1 MSERD
6 PDLPLFPL
14 GIVALPGEA
23 LPLHLFEERYKELG
37 SRCIAEDREFG
48 IVLMDVDGPRT
59 VGCAVRVTEVLQEFD
74 DGRLD
79 VMTRGTRPFRVIE
92 EHHTHA
98 YASAAVEFLDD
109 ESEALDHDAAAAV
122 RQAFASLANQA
133 TEHEVTPADL
143 MAASAYDLAASVEF
157 APEAKQQLL
166 ESRSENAR
174 LHQLLSLLRAALKRL
189 EFADLAQVRGASN
202 GVVRFG

>member
-1 MSERD
+1 MSDRD

-23 LPLHLFEERYKELG
+23 LPLHLFEDRYKDLG
-37 SRCIAEDREFG
+37 ARCIAEDREFG
-48 IVLMDVDGPRT
+48 IVLVDSDGPRT

-79 VMTRGTRPFRVIE
+79 ILTRGTRPFRVIE
-92 EHHTHA
+92 EHHRHS

-122 RQAFASLANQA
+122 RQAYASLANQA
-133 TEHEVTPADL
+133 TEHEVAPADL

>member
-23 LPLHLFEERYKELG
+23 LPLHLFEDRYKDLG
-37 SRCIAEDREFG
+37 ARCIAEDREFG
-48 IVLMDVDGPRT
+48 IVLVDADGPRT
-59 VGCAVRVTEVLQEFD
+59 IGCAVRVTEVLQEFD

-79 VMTRGTRPFRVIE
+79 IMTRGTRPFRVIE
-92 EHHTHA
+92 EHHRHP

-109 ESEALDHDAAAAV
+109 DSEALDHDAAAAV
-122 RQAFASLANQA
+122 RQAYASLANQA

-143 MAASAYDLAASVEF
+143 MAARSYDLAASVEF

>member
-37 SRCIAEDREFG
+37 ARCIAEDREFG
-48 IVLMDVDGPRT
+48 IVLVDADGPRT

-79 VMTRGTRPFRVIE
+79 IMTRGTRPFRVIE
-92 EHHTHA
+92 EHHRHS
-98 YASAAVEFLDD
+98 YASASVEFLDD
-109 ESEALDHDAAAAV
+109 ESEALDHDVAAAV
-122 RQAFASLANQA
+122 RQAYASLANQA
-133 TEHEVTPADL
+133 TEHEVSPADL

-166 ESRSENAR
+166 ETRSENAR
-174 LHQLLSLLRAALKRL
+174 LHQLLALLRAALKRL

>member
-1 MSERD
+1 MSDRD
-6 PDLPLFPL
+6 NDLPLFPL
-14 GIVALPGEA
+14 GVVALPGEA

-37 SRCIAEDREFG
+37 ARCIAEDREFG
-48 IVLMDVDGPRT
+48 IVLVDDDGPRS

-79 VMTRGTRPFRVIE
+79 VLTRGTRPFRVIE
-92 EHHTHA
+92 EHHRLS
-98 YASAAVEFLDD
+98 YASAHVEFLED

-122 RQAFASLANQA
+122 RQAYASLASQA
-133 TEHEVTPADL
+133 SDHDVTPADL
-143 MAASAYDLAASVEF
+143 LSASAYDMAASVDF

-174 LHQLLSLLRAALKRL
+174 LHQLLALLRAALKRL
-189 EFADLAQVRGASN
+189 EFADLAAVRGASN

>member
-6 PDLPLFPL
+6 HDLPLFPL

-23 LPLHLFEERYKELG
+23 LPLHLFEERYKQLG
-37 SRCIAEDREFG
+37 AHCIAEDREFG
-48 IVLMDVDGPRT
+48 IVLTDDDGPRT
-59 VGCAVRVTEVLQEFD
+59 VGCAVRITDVLQEFD

-79 VMTRGTRPFRVIE
+79 IMTRGTRPFRVIE
-92 EHHTHA
+92 EHHRHA

-122 RQAFASLANQA
+122 RQAYASLATQA
-133 TEHEVTPADL
+133 TDHEVSPAEL
-143 MAASAYDLAASVEF
+143 MAASAYDLAASVDF
-157 APEAKQQLL
+157 APDVKQQLL

-174 LHQLLSLLRAALKRL
+174 LRQLLSLLRAALKRL

>member
-23 LPLHLFEERYKELG
+23 LPLHLFEERYKDLG
-37 SRCIAEDREFG
+37 ARCIAEDREFG
-48 IVLMDVDGPRT
+48 IVLVDSDGPRT

-79 VMTRGTRPFRVIE
+79 ILTRGTRPFRVIE
-92 EHHTHA
+92 EHHRHS
-98 YASAAVEFLDD
+98 YASAVVEFLSD

-122 RQAFASLANQA
+122 RQAYASLANQA

-166 ESRSENAR
+166 EARSENAR

>member
-23 LPLHLFEERYKELG
+23 LPLHLFEDRYKDLG
-37 SRCIAEDREFG
+37 ARCIAEDREFG
-48 IVLMDVDGPRT
+48 IVLVDTDGPRT

-79 VMTRGTRPFRVIE
+79 ILTRGTRPFRVIE
-92 EHHTHA
+92 EHHRHP
-98 YASAAVEFLDD
+98 YASASVEFLDD
-109 ESEALDHDAAAAV
+109 ETEPLDHDAAAAV
-122 RQAFASLANQA
+122 RQAYASLANQA
-133 TEHEVTPADL
+133 TDHEVAPADL
-143 MAASAYDLAASVEF
+143 MAASSYDLAASVEF

>member
-23 LPLHLFEERYKELG
+23 LPLHLFEERYKDLG
-37 SRCIAEDREFG
+37 ARCIAEDREFG
-48 IVLMDVDGPRT
+48 VVLVDSDGPRT

-79 VMTRGTRPFRVIE
+79 IMTRGTRPFRVIE
-92 EHHTHA
+92 EHHVHS
-98 YASAAVEFLDD
+98 YASAVVEFLDD

-122 RQAFASLANQA
+122 RQAYASLANQA

-166 ESRSENAR
+166 EARSENAR
-174 LHQLLSLLRAALKRL
+174 LHQLLALLRAALKRL